1 MGQRPMEIL
10 TVDTNVLRHQRLD
23 EQIVRNKVCIL
34 SESAPPPS
42 PPVKGTYIKLCKDK
56 AIQLMSLSYRIYF
69 RHIFILFRQR
79 MTL

>member
-10 TVDTNVLRHQRLD
+10 TVDTNVLRHQRID

-56 AIQLMSLSYRIYF
+56 AIQIIPFCLITDDLVF
-69 RHIFILFRQR
+69 
-79 MTL
+79 